1 MHFNII
7 TIIYNQ
13 LISNCG
19 IVKHL
24 NIDDFS
30 TNLIFADNSTKE
42 EITEKNKN
50 FCLQSN
56 FLYVNMNGNK
66 GLSKAYNK
74 AIDGILKDKDSWII
88 ICDQDTEITSG
99 FLLYY
104 KNAITEN
111 PTKKIFCP
119 IIKDSVGIMSPSKIS
134 GEKFIHSKFVDFNSC
149 IEDYSFIN
157 SCMCINS
164 TIFDFNKYDENLFLD
179 CVDHDFVKT
188 VRGRWAEN
196 LFYVISELEI
206 FQNFSGV
213 TKNSLEADVNRFKIY
228 LKDAQYFYKKWY
240 KNAWSANLYM
250 LLRALKL
257 SIHHKNFLFLKLFLN
272 IKKI

>member
-1 MHFNII
+1 MHFYIL
-7 TIIYNQ
+7 TVVYNQ
-13 LISNCG
+13 FISNCAMLKQF
-19 IVKHL
+19 VMDNL
-24 NIDDFS
+24 S
-30 TNLIFADNSTKE
+30 VTLIFVDNSTKTD
-42 EITEKNKN
+42 ICNKNKD
-50 FCLQSN
+50 FCLHSN

-119 IIKDSVGIMSPSKIS
+119 IIKDSVGIMSPSKIR
-134 GEKFIHSKFVDFNSC
+134 GKKFIHSKFVDFNSC

-164 TIFDFNKYDENLFLD
+164 TVFDFEKYDENLFLD

-188 VRGRWAEN
+188 IRARGAGN
-196 LFYVISELEI
+196 LFYVISGLEI

-250 LLRALKL
+250 WLRALKL
-257 SIHHKNFLFLKLFLN
+257 SIYHKNFVFLKLFLN
-272 IKKI
+272 IKI